1 MRYGQQQK
9 SNKPKFLYNV
19 LFGLMV
25 ICSFQEKLAS
35 ASSHA
40 VPPKDHS
47 KNRYFAVESSLSPE
61 ELTNMYSDWSFE
73 HAVRGL
79 DNHYVFSINSTER
92 SLHKREQKVQLD
104 SNTTFFEE
112 LPLKK
117 LHKRRPVPREQTE
130 EQAAAVK
137 LFQDTIQKYEIKDPL
152 FNRQWH
158 LINTYSPGNDVNAV
172 PVWDKGITGAGVTV
186 AIVDDGLDYENPD
199 LADNFSPEGSWD
211 YNDNTNLPKPRLAD
225 DYHGTRCAGEIAAV
239 RNEYCGMGV
248 AYNAKVAGIRILSGE
263 LTAEDEAASLIYAY
277 QTNDI
282 YSCSWGPPDNGIDM
296 DGPSDLVK
304 KALTKGIQEGRNNK
318 GSVYVFAS
326 GNGAMYGDNC
336 NFDGYTNSIY
346 SITVGAIDYKGLHS
360 PYSESCSA
368 VLTVTYSSGSGEY
381 IHSTD
386 INNQC
391 SDKHGGTS
399 AAAPLAAGIYA
410 LVLEANPNLTWRDV
424 QYLTIVSGVE
434 VNVDNEKSDWQ
445 PAHNKFGKR
454 YSHMYGFGKLD
465 ANAIVEL
472 AQSWENVNEQ
482 VMHEFPKIEVNE
494 VAQNMDDTIESV
506 LEVTEEDMN
515 EFNMKH
521 LEHVTVTVNADSKVR
536 GLNYLEL
543 VSPNGTVSKLAVE
556 RKIDK
561 NKGGYDNWT
570 FMSVAN
576 WGEQGVG
583 QWKLRAKITRDVNE
597 LTLKDWTLK
606 IYGEARDEHS
616 DEGTE
621 DDATPTTIP
630 DTETSTYSEITSTTS
645 TTSIEEPTSTIAE
658 TSSVTATSSPS
669 SATDAPP
676 KPSKTGTSE
685 DSYKSHLID
694 TAEKHYFIFLIIF
707 GFVLIVGYY
716 ILFRNSRRKFQRL
729 RAEAYEFD
737 IIDSDSEYDASVNMS
752 QQSIPTESGEPD
764 LEDYDFDLSEEED
777 ITGQERRLDEHGA
790 APESSKDK
798 NDGTGKQESAP
809 ESSENK
815 SGVAKELENPFESPD
830 DPDTKK

>member
-1 MRYGQQQK
+1 MTYGQQHK
-9 SNKPKFLYNV
+9 STKPMS
-19 LFGLMV
+19 LFSLLCGLMV
-25 ICSFQEKLAS
+25 VSIFKAS
-35 ASSHA
+35 VANASLHA

-47 KNRYFAVESSLSPE
+47 KNRYFAVESILSPE
-61 ELTNMYSDWSFE
+61 ELTNMHPDWNFE
-73 HAVRGL
+73 HAVRGFEG
-79 DNHYVFSINSTER
+79 HYVFSTNNTHNS
-92 SLHKREQKVQLD
+92 LQKRNELQLD
-104 SNTTFFEE
+104 NNTTFYEE
-112 LPLKK
+112 LPLKR

-172 PVWDKGITGAGVTV
+172 SVWDKGITGAGVTV

-263 LTAEDEAASLIYAY
+263 LTAEDEAASLIYGF

-304 KALTKGIQEGRNNK
+304 KALTKGVQEGRNNK

-346 SITVGAIDYKGLHS
+346 SITVGAIDYKGLHA

-381 IHSTD
+381 MHTTD

-410 LVLEANPNLTWRDV
+410 LVLEANPSLTWRDV

-434 VNVDNEKSDWQ
+434 VNADNEKSDWQ
-445 PAHNKFGKR
+445 TAHNKFGKR

-482 VMHEFPKIEVNE
+482 VLHEFPKIEVNE
-494 VAQNMDDTIESV
+494 IAKTVDDTIESV
-506 LEVTEEDMN
+506 LEVTGEDMR
-515 EFNMKH
+515 EFNIKH
-521 LEHVTVTVNADSKVR
+521 LEHVTVTVNADSNVR
-536 GLNYLEL
+536 GLNHLEL
-543 VSPNGTVSKLAVE
+543 ISPNGTVSKLAVE

-561 NKGGYDNWT
+561 KKSGYDNWT

-576 WGEQGVG
+576 WGEEGVG

-606 IYGEARDEHS
+606 IFGEARDEQSGHS
-616 DEGTE
+616 DETNG
-621 DDATPTTIP
+621 DDTTTVATSTVSEVEPTTFV
-630 DTETSTYSEITSTTS
+630 
-645 TTSIEEPTSTIAE
+645 EEPTSTIAE
-658 TSSVTATSSPS
+658 VSSVTASPSPS
-669 SATDAPP
+669 STTNDSP
-676 KPSKTGTSE
+676 KPSKTGTAE

-694 TAEKHYFIFLIIF
+694 TAENHYFIFLIIF
-707 GFVLIVGYY
+707 GLILIVGYY

-737 IIDSDSEYDASVNMS
+737 IIDSDSEYNASVNTS
-752 QQSIPTESGEPD
+752 QQSIPAEGGEPD

-777 ITGQERRLDEHGA
+777 ITGQAHYEEHEP
-790 APESSKDK
+790 APESSNDK
-798 NDGTGKQESAP
+798 NSNSQDQETAP

-815 SGVAKELENPFESPD
+815 TNDATGQDNPFESPN
-830 DPDTKK
+830 DPETKN